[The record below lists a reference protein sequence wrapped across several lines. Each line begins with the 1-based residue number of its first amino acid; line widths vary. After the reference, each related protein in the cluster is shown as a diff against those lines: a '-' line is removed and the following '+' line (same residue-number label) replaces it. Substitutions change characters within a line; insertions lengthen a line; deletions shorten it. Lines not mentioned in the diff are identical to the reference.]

1 MTRFTR
7 SQTNWCEKSQKWP
20 WQRVPCFF
28 MDKVCP
34 WFRVCFQ
41 LWASIFSSCPPS
53 LKCVLSV
60 LSVHAHVSACTHTDA
75 IALSVQLPRL
85 SVLNLPDLYQ
95 ICRPTL
101 SDFSTWLHV
110 GVRARARARRL
121 CVRSA
126 QTSATAFV
134 SISLYSAL
142 RQTSLGRSHH
152 ILCLSL

>member
-1 MTRFTR
+1 MTRFRR

-34 WFRVCFQ
+34 WFRVFS
-41 LWASIFSSCPPS
+41 AVSIYLFIVSSESEVCPQRGD
-53 LKCVLSV
+53 
-60 LSVHAHVSACTHTDA
+60 AHVNACTHTDA